1 MPSAEMFD
9 MALLYILLLAA
20 IALGW
25 TLGYRFAN
33 QAKKTDYPDWIPS
46 VDYILAESNDAS
58 LEKLLNVD
66 QLDDDSVDLFLKLGK
81 SLRDKGEIDRA
92 MHLHQRLFARA
103 DLDRS
108 VIHSIQLELAYD
120 YSAAGLLD
128 RAERILREL
137 LEAKGHNTEH
147 VAALLIELLE
157 EEAEWRDILDLYTA
171 KKLPGGADLSRRV
184 AHAACELAER
194 SLKKGEYLEVQQLC
208 RQSLK
213 IDSRCARAY
222 VVSGDLA
229 YGQQEFREAVRCYLK
244 AAEVDQQAVVRILD
258 KMIDA
263 FAKVGDT
270 EGLLNQLQRHW
281 SNSHYIPTLTAYIE
295 TLASEKN
302 SDEATV
308 RLLKELENSPSNQGF
323 LTLAELVVK
332 HRQQLDKSQLLQV
345 YDILR
350 RIVAAEPKFV
360 CSSCGFKAK
369 EPHWRCPTCKDWA
382 TVKAF
387 VPQPPLTK

>member
-58 LEKLLNVD
+58 LEKLLKVD
-66 QLDDDSVDLFLKLGK
+66 HIDDDSVDLFLKLGK

-137 LEAKGHNTEH
+137 LAAKGHNNER

-157 EEAEWRDILDLYTA
+157 EEGEWRDILELYTL
-171 KKLPGGADLSRRV
+171 KKLPSGVELGRRV

-194 SLKKGEYLEVQQLC
+194 SLKKGEYLEVQKLC

-229 YGQQEFREAVRCYLK
+229 YGQQEYREAVRCYLK
-244 AAEVDQQAVVRILD
+244 AAETDQQAVVRILD

-263 FAKVGDT
+263 FIKLEDT
-270 EGLLNQLQRHW
+270 EGLLAQLQKQW
-281 SNSHYIPTLTAYIE
+281 SDSHYIPALTAFIE
-295 TLASEKN
+295 TLATEKDS
-302 SDEATV
+302 SDAAV

-323 LTLAELVVK
+323 LTLAELVVT
-332 HRQQLDKSQLLQV
+332 HRQSLDKSQLLQV

-360 CSSCGFKAK
+360 CSNCGFKAK
-369 EPHWRCPTCKDWA
+369 EPHWRCPSCKDWA
-382 TVKAF
+382 TVKAY
-387 VPQPPLTK
+387 VPQPPISK

>member
-46 VDYILAESNDAS
+46 IDYILAERNDAS

-229 YGQQEFREAVRCYLK
+229 YGQQEYREAVRCYLK

-263 FAKVGDT
+263 FAKLGDT

-281 SNSHYIPTLTAYIE
+281 SNSHYIPTLTADIE

-382 TVKAF
+382 TVKAY
-387 VPQPPLTK
+387 VPPPPLTK